1 MAHGGVGCVAESG
14 ERFEQSEA
22 GGGRRSGLDEL
33 ATIHGPRSSCRRV
46 YSVDGEGTTRF
57 IGKSFLTSYE
67 RDDSLGATSE
77 WRKWRYTFT
86 MTFWLEVAAGFL
98 SNIFAGVLLVVFYV
112 AIQWFLQV
120 TDITIGYNWR
130 FDGTLD
136 NPRNLRPNF
145 DIRNLSRSRTYVLSS
160 IAYLKDK
167 RPVAPFDSKSVWGV
181 ELKPGSIEFRE
192 AAPVASFTS
201 LDQCMKTEVHVRLQG
216 KRLFWLQGVGPG
228 QIHLG
233 RLQRMAFWLRDKFE
247 KAAFPLE

>member
-1 MAHGGVGCVAESG
+1 M
-14 ERFEQSEA
+14 
-22 GGGRRSGLDEL
+22 
-33 ATIHGPRSSCRRV
+33 
-46 YSVDGEGTTRF
+46 
-57 IGKSFLTSYE
+57 
-67 RDDSLGATSE
+67 
-77 WRKWRYTFT
+77 
-86 MTFWLEVAAGFL
+86 EVLAGFL
-98 SNIFAGVLLVVFYV
+98 SNLAAGILLVSFYV
-112 AIQWFLQV
+112 GIQWFLQI

-145 DIRNLSRSRTYVLSS
+145 DIRNLSRSRTYVLSN
-160 IAYLKDK
+160 IAYLSDK
-167 RPVAPFDSKSVWGV
+167 RPVAPFDNKSVWGV

-192 AAPVASFTS
+192 AASVASFTS

-228 QIHLG
+228 QIRQG